1 MGRRPLTANQKAYRR
16 KKKEEKRVTVTLR
29 DGTTRQAETSKGFWI
44 PAAVKEHL
52 DQLVIDRMQSQG
64 HVISDQIYRCL
75 SGAVHR
81 QDNRGRQARRRGR
94 HKDSVQ
100 IVVMIKNSA
109 VTLLKDYCKL
119 TGETM
124 SATVTRLIKVAAIDT
139 GFDCSQA
146 RAALNKPLVERAR
159 AASNQRQAELDKEE
173 MDKYGSLL
181 RHYKHDSP
189 AYWDQVFQRQIH
201 AELEEELGRPLDF

>member
-1 MGRRPLTANQKAYRR
+1 MPQRRLSTTKILRAMGRRPLTTNQKAYRR
-16 KKKEEKRVTVTLR
+16 KKREETLITKRLKDR
-29 DGTTRQAETSKGFWI
+29 TTRQAQTSKGFWI

-75 SGAVHR
+75 SCAVHR
-81 QDNRGRQARRRGR
+81 QDNKGRQARRRGR

-139 GFDCSQA
+139 GFDRYQA
-146 RAALNKPLVERAR
+146 QAALNKPLVEWPC
-159 AASNQRQAELDKEE
+159 AAAPFI
-173 MDKYGSLL
+173 SLNFFL
-181 RHYKHDSP
+181 M
-189 AYWDQVFQRQIH
+189 
-201 AELEEELGRPLDF
+201 LCT